1 MPRSLSGTRRQG
13 LRAPAKGRGLRS
25 SSEALI
31 LLAAAYVSLTAN
43 RAFFR
48 SAFEIRYAAI
58 ADDPSF
64 AIALFGLVLAAN
76 VVALA
81 AITTRWTVKPV
92 LSVYLVLSAIVSYFG
107 DRYGTYVDPGM
118 IRNVL
123 ATDRREAVELLD
135 QTLLAHVVLYGALP
149 AVLLRWVHIR
159 NVPARSTFLRR
170 ALMLLA
176 CAMTFVLTMLSFG
189 ADLAALVRNDRAL
202 RYRVTPLNA
211 VYSAV
216 RAPVDA
222 RRSTTD
228 TLVPIGSDARPA
240 PDLSTRAMPELL
252 VLVVGET
259 VRAASWGLN
268 DYRRDTTPRLRELGV
283 INFPTVIA
291 CGTNTETSLPCMFSA
306 VGRRDYV
313 ESRIRTSEG
322 LLHVLGRAGFA
333 VRWIDNQSGCK
344 GVCAGL
350 PTEST
355 ACPDERCRDEV
366 LVEALRRSLSD
377 LKGHEVVVLHMLGSH
392 GPAYSSRYP
401 SAFRQFEPACTSTT
415 LTGCSR
421 DSIVNAY
428 DNSILYADTVL
439 AEIVGL
445 LKLDTR
451 RASALIYVSDH
462 GESLGET
469 GLYLHGVPY
478 AIAPS
483 EQTHVPMIW
492 WVSDAFAAQS
502 YIDLQC
508 MRRRAAE
515 PASHDHLFH
524 SVLGLLRVE
533 TSVRDPSLDLTKVC
547 RSG

>member
-1 MPRSLSGTRRQG
+1 MPRSLSGSRRRG
-13 LRAPAKGRGLRS
+13 LRAPAEGRGLRS

-43 RAFFR
+43 RAFFQ
-48 SAFEIRYAAI
+48 STFESRHTAI
-58 ADDPSF
+58 ADEPSF
-64 AIALFGLVLAAN
+64 AIALFGLVLVAN

-92 LSVYLVLSAIVSYFG
+92 LSVYLVLSAIVSYFR
-107 DRYGTYVDPGM
+107 DRYGTYVDPDM

-123 ATDRREAVELLD
+123 ATDRREVVELLD
-135 QTLLAHVVLYGALP
+135 LTLLAHVALYGALP

-159 NVPARSTFLRR
+159 NVPVRSTILRR

-176 CAMTFVLTMLSFG
+176 CAMTFVLAILAFG
-189 ADLAALVRNDRAL
+189 ADLAAVVRNDRAL

-216 RAPVDA
+216 RAHVDA

-228 TLVPIGSDARPA
+228 TLVPVGSDARPA
-240 PDLSTRAMPELL
+240 PDLSTRALPEVL

-259 VRAASWGLN
+259 VRAANWGLTG
-268 DYRRDTTPRLRELGV
+268 YRRDTTPRLRELGV

-306 VGRRDYV
+306 VGLRDYV

-333 VRWIDNQSGCK
+333 VRWLDNQSGCK
-344 GVCAGL
+344 GVCSGL

-366 LVEALRRSLSD
+366 LVEALRRRLSD
-377 LKGHEVVVLHMLGSH
+377 PEGHEIVVLHMLGSH

-401 SAFRQFEPACTSTT
+401 SAFRQFEPACASTT

-445 LKLDTR
+445 LKLGTR

-462 GESLGET
+462 GESLGEK

-478 AIAPS
+478 AVAPS

-502 YIDLQC
+502 GIDLQC

-533 TSVRDPSLDLTKVC
+533 TSVRDPSLDLTKAC